1 MIEHCDPDIWADEGH
16 HTVVFGAGLV
26 TEYFVR
32 YEMYLSPYP
41 DTYVSSSS
49 ADFLPQRPVACEAAP
64 GAHLP
69 FFNLNCP
76 ESQICPDQ
84 SVPTSTCCASSPPT
98 RIGRSCL
105 NCVAPYP
112 RPVA

>member
-1 MIEHCDPDIWADEGH
+1 MIEHYYPDIWADGGH
-16 HTVVFGAGLV
+16 HTVVFEAGLV
-26 TEYFVR
+26 TEYFAR
-32 YEMYLSPYP
+32 YEMHLSPYL

-69 FFNLNCP
+69 FFNLNSP

-84 SVPTSTCCASSPPT
+84 IVLTSTSCA
-98 RIGRSCL
+98 R
-105 NCVAPYP
+105 
-112 RPVA
+112 